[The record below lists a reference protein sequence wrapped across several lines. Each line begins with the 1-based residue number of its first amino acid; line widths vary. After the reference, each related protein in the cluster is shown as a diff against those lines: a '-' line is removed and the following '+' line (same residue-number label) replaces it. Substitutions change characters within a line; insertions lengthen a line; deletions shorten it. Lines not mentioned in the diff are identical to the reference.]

1 MHFLYLIVRK
11 GYGNGGAGNG
21 AARECAARIQHIQ
34 PPVERCP
41 FDGFVREVTGV
52 NVHGDGVAGGNG
64 GAGRRVDGDEVECV
78 DIADI
83 VAELF
88 DGSVV
93 VHEAVMFPL
102 DVLQFGVDV
111 ASDFGV
117 EAELVGEVF
126 EAPGDVF
133 VAGTCGNSA
142 VFAVDEGCVGL
153 EVIAG
158 VVEG

>member
-1 MHFLYLIVRK
+1 M
-11 GYGNGGAGNG
+11 
-21 AARECAARIQHIQ
+21 
-34 PPVERCP
+34 
-41 FDGFVREVTGV
+41 TGV
-52 NVHGDGVAGGNG
+52 NVHGDSVAGGNG
-64 GAGRRVDGDEVECV
+64 GAGRIVDGDEVECV

-126 EAPGDVF
+126 EAP
-133 VAGTCGNSA
+133 
-142 VFAVDEGCVGL
+142 
-153 EVIAG
+153 
-158 VVEG
+158 